1 MPHFQKTTE
10 EMASF
15 HTVPVYLVMELVFH
29 ARMLD
34 VSAALLTFKKSKDQ
48 CRVSNSS
55 HQITKSVHVL
65 DRIDIMPCEEL
76 FS

>member
-15 HTVPVYLVMELVFH
+15 HTVPVYLVVELVFH

-34 VSAALLTFKKSKDQ
+34 LSAALLTFTSQGIPAAPVAPDQ
-48 CRVSNSS
+48 L
-55 HQITKSVHVL
+55 HGQH
-65 DRIDIMPCEEL
+65 
-76 FS
+76 